1 VKSSEVE
8 IRAES
13 ASGIEQYLVEKTRMY
28 RRSRSQYHRFWLKT
42 AISTLSDEA
51 SVDTVM
57 LLPAFPTQ
65 QLTGRLAAG

>member
-1 VKSSEVE
+1 
-8 IRAES
+8 
-13 ASGIEQYLVEKTRMY
+13 MY
-28 RRSRSQYHRFWLKT
+28 RQSKSQYHRFWLKT